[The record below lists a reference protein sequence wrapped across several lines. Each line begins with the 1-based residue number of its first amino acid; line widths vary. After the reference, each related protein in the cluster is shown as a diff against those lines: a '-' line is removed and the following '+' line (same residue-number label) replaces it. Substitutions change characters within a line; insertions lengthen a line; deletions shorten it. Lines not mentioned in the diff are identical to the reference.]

1 MERFF
6 VLQSCQT
13 SQSCP
18 TTTKIRR
25 SLFYYADTV
34 VFYPTATLPIE
45 LLYPVLEIVYT

>member
-13 SQSCP
+13 
-18 TTTKIRR
+18 TTKIRR
-25 SLFYYADTV
+25 LFYYADTV